1 MAMFLGPRRGYPK
14 ASIMPHNMT
23 MVLIGTALL
32 WFGWFGFNAGSA
44 LAANGLAVSAFV
56 VTNIAAAAAMLSW
69 TLIEWFIRKKPTALG
84 AASGAVAGLVAITP
98 ASGFVGPMAALIIGA
113 LVSPICISAIIIK
126 GKLGYDDSLDAF
138 GVHGVGGTW
147 GALATGLFASVAINP
162 AGANGLFYGNP
173 KQLGIQALAVVATAA
188 FSMLGTIIL
197 AKIVDM
203 VMGLRV
209 PDYEELVGLD
219 LTQHGEAG
227 YHM

>member
-1 MAMFLGPRRGYPK
+1 
-14 ASIMPHNMT
+14 
-23 MVLIGTALL
+23 L
-32 WFGWFGFNAGSA
+32 WFGWFGFNAGSTFG
-44 LAANGLAVSAFV
+44 ANGLAVSAFV
-56 VTNIAAAAAMLSW
+56 VTNLSAAAAMMSW
-69 TLIEWFIRKKPTALG
+69 SLVEWIVRKKPTALG

-98 ASGFVGPMAALIIGA
+98 ASGFVGPMDAIIIG
-113 LVSPICISAIIIK
+113 LIVSPICFYAIQLK

-147 GALATGLFASVAINP
+147 GAIATGLFSTLSVNP

-173 KQLGIQALAVVATAA
+173 KLLFIQIVAILATAA
-188 FSMLGTIIL
+188 FSMLGTFIL
-197 AKIVDM
+197 VKAIDSVF
-203 VMGLRV
+203 GLRV